1 MRPPLDVTNALQL
14 IYLYLAASHGHTIR
28 HQQKQNQ
35 KLCSQMPHMTCP
47 ALPFPPPSPTFWKHR
62 SYASGTL
69 YTVSSDWHIAP
80 AAAAAAT
87 ICSTVE
93 RLAACVNFVVSAAAS
108 TSPPFPSASGHHM
121 RYARREHDLDTRRR
135 TRTICPS
142 EMSAF
147 TPRLLRAVEAN
158 DILKI
163 RHVIEEAQGQRQ
175 LSRNLLSIGLIRACD
190 KDFADVASFL
200 LSKGADPNYASG
212 NKPPALLRAA
222 EYGLARITETLLDHG
237 ADIEAREKKRRTSL
251 MTAAWKGHL
260 DIVKLLLARGASLE
274 TVDIRG
280 RNVLHNLAADKGDKK
295 TSGKP
300 TNRPRRK
307 WSIDIVH
314 YILGAGINPDEV
326 DALGRTALH
335 WAAVTD
341 NEEMMKLL
349 LTVRFRGE
357 SPQARCNARDSRMK
371 TALHLAASHNRC
383 HLLQVLLAH
392 KADVHARSDGGWTA
406 LHNACQSGPWSM
418 VKALIDAAC
427 DEEERASLINCE
439 LLNGRTPLHVA
450 AEFGNQEAAE
460 CLLEQPLLKRGVK
473 DRFGTTPLLMA
484 AQHGK
489 THIAE
494 MLAPWNH
501 IIDLSEDEKD
511 AAKQFMATIVDFGDF
526 RNENRVTRRSVYEL
540 LYARD
545 VKDATKHLISTVPK
559 NVKSTK
565 FRWIHLPANNIAW
578 SETLLTKRFLEE
590 GATDI
595 EGYKALESSF
605 SHQHRGQKHH
615 SRFMRPMCQVVQRT
629 TPEGDES
636 GTPAV
641 IVEEADK
648 LSALPGNSTK
658 GKQNEKHTKAPA
670 QTSDAQASAGADT
683 TAAKKHKS
691 GRPPARQDTTE
702 TNSTLATSEA
712 SMEPKQIKRQET
724 SSTLGSSGAKRG
736 SKNSANRSKKDPS
749 RQQSRGL
756 SLEKSPSRKGVNSA
770 CNVFMFMPYLHFET
784 DRRRQEMQRAVEN
797 AERLLARQAVSVFA
811 DEVLIRAHLTKSSS
825 FLHVRRTLDQ
835 FFYHNI
841 DTHSRDCDQVVYRFQ
856 KKNKK
861 DEDVDPKIFMVDQ
874 LWMWILGKDLVVTS
888 FPQRWRQPRNDPLNV
903 LEGII
908 EDINSKTREPVQN
921 VYELAISIAGRCYG
935 TFDRH
940 RKGDDDF
947 QFLDM
952 FEASIG
958 AAMDNEASLF
968 QDFSK
973 ASRQASEWLHSHKKP
988 NKFAQHLERESKA
1001 CEHAAKK
1008 HPGKGGDLELHL
1020 DESDREPQFV
1030 DKLLDVG
1037 SETDL
1042 LAEIKDIR
1050 DELDIIR
1057 MVLNHQQHLLP
1068 DLQRA
1073 ITNIYKDERSYAQ
1086 EKKVHKIFGE
1096 QEKIIANPLKDIDR
1110 MDKQAERIYGSIR
1123 DLLDLKQKHA
1133 NAFEARFARDQA
1145 AGTQRQGQTIMVFT
1159 IVTIIFLPL
1168 SFISSF
1174 FAINV
1179 DEFPHPYGP
1188 NTSQSLHLSYA
1199 SAYIFGIGLAISLP
1213 CVAAALSV
1221 DQINRF
1227 AAAIKHRV
1235 HARWLKMKAK
1245 WYPEAVQHE
1254 LEALSIENSLSVAR
1268 SLRRSMDVNGNEN
1281 SGNLNLNGNG
1291 HAKKFVSPVRRSVD
1305 STRDDRENGL
1315 GIGPGARKKECED
1328 GYTIALHLFD

>member
-1 MRPPLDVTNALQL
+1 MPKRDVSIHSHDSKHDRP
-14 IYLYLAASHGHTIR
+14 
-28 HQQKQNQ
+28 
-35 KLCSQMPHMTCP
+35 
-47 ALPFPPPSPTFWKHR
+47 
-62 SYASGTL
+62 
-69 YTVSSDWHIAP
+69 
-80 AAAAAAT
+80 
-87 ICSTVE
+87 E
-93 RLAACVNFVVSAAAS
+93 
-108 TSPPFPSASGHHM
+108 
-121 RYARREHDLDTRRR
+121 
-135 TRTICPS
+135 
-142 EMSAF
+142 
-147 TPRLLRAVEAN
+147 PRLLRAVEAN
-158 DILKI
+158 DILNI
-163 RHVIEEAQGQRQ
+163 RHVIEEARDHRQ

-190 KDFADVASFL
+190 KDLPDVASFL
-200 LSKGADPNYASG
+200 LSEGADPDYASG

-222 EYGLARITETLLDHG
+222 EYGLTRITETLLDHG

-280 RNVLHNLAADKGDKK
+280 RNVLHNLAADKGDEK

-314 YILGAGINPDEV
+314 YILQAGINPDEV

-341 NEEMMKLL
+341 NEEMMKVL

-357 SPQARCNARDSRMK
+357 SPQARCNATDSRMK
-371 TALHLAASHNRC
+371 TALHLAASHNRSY
-383 HLLQVLLAH
+383 LVKVLLAH

-406 LHNACQSGPWSM
+406 LHNACQSGSWSM

-427 DEEERASLINCE
+427 DDEERARLINCE

-450 AEFGNQEAAE
+450 AEFGNEKAAE
-460 CLLEQPLLKRGVK
+460 CLLEQPLLKRSVR

-489 THIAE
+489 TRIAE

-501 IIDLSEDEKD
+501 ISDLSEDEKD

-526 RNENRVTRRSVYEL
+526 RNENRVMRRSVYEL

-545 VKDATKHLISTVPK
+545 VKDATRHLISTVPK

-578 SETLLTKRFLEE
+578 SEALLTKRFLEE

-629 TPEGDES
+629 TPEVDES

-641 IVEEADK
+641 IVEEPDR
-648 LSALPGNSTK
+648 LSALPGNLSK
-658 GKQNEKHTKAPA
+658 AKQNENRAKTPA
-670 QTSDAQASAGADT
+670 QMSDAQASAGAEIT
-683 TAAKKHKS
+683 AKKHKPS
-691 GRPPARQDTTE
+691 KPLARQDTTE
-702 TNSTLATSEA
+702 TTSTLATSEA
-712 SMEPKQIKRQET
+712 SVEPTQNGDTARPKQIKRKET
-724 SSTLGSSGAKRG
+724 ASTLDSNGAKRG
-736 SKNSANRSKKDPS
+736 GKGAASSARSKKDSS

-756 SLEKSPSRKGVNSA
+756 GLEKTSLRRGLNSA

-784 DRRRQEMQRAVEN
+784 ERRRQEMQRAVEN
-797 AERLLARQAVSVFA
+797 PERLLTRQAVSVVA

-841 DTHSRDCDQVVYRFQ
+841 DTRSRDCDQVVYRFQ

-861 DEDVDPKIFMVDQ
+861 DEDIDPKIFMVDQ

-968 QDFSK
+968 QDFSR

-988 NKFAQHLERESKA
+988 NKFTKQLERESEA
-1001 CEHAAKK
+1001 YEHAAKK
-1008 HPGKGGDLELHL
+1008 HPEKLQLHL
-1020 DESDREPQFV
+1020 DETDREPQFV

-1073 ITNIYKDERSYAQ
+1073 ISNIYKHDRRHAAQ
-1086 EKKVHKIFGE
+1086 GTEEEKFEKIFDE
-1096 QEKIIANPLKDIDR
+1096 QEKIIANPLKDIER

-1179 DEFPHPYGP
+1179 DEYPHPNGP
-1188 NTSQSLHLSYA
+1188 GNSQSMRLSYA
-1199 SAYIFGIGLAISLP
+1199 SAYVFGIGLAISVP
-1213 CVAAALSV
+1213 CVVAALSV

-1227 AAAIKHRV
+1227 AAAMKHCA
-1235 HARWLKMKAK
+1235 HAKWLKMKAK
-1245 WYPEAVQHE
+1245 WWGPQEGEGVQHE
-1254 LEALSIENSLSVAR
+1254 LEALSAAR
-1268 SLRRSMDVNGNEN
+1268 SLRRSVDVNGN
-1281 SGNLNLNGNG
+1281 GNAN
-1291 HAKKFVSPVRRSVD
+1291 KFVMSPLRRSVD
-1305 STRDDRENGL
+1305 SRWDDDRENGQAYRGYAYRRPSRPHQEL
-1315 GIGPGARKKECED
+1315 DLERGRRNARTD
-1328 GYTIALHLFD
+1328 TL